1 MTKDAVD
8 YEILYTP
15 ISLVDG
21 IWPVVNVH
29 IESAL
34 KHSAGEYSL
43 EDILSLIKSE
53 KMQLWCIGNGE
64 KIIAAYTTQ
73 VRSYPQKK
81 LY

>member
-34 KHSAGEYSL
+34 KYSAGEYSL
-43 EDILSLIKSE
+43 EDILSLEAKASLNGGDLWSNHCTSLPNRSTAHILKS
-53 KMQLWCIGNGE
+53 
-64 KIIAAYTTQ
+64 
-73 VRSYPQKK
+73 
-81 LY
+81 